1 LLVVSHDRRLL
12 ETVCER
18 LWVVDG
24 GSAVAFDGGYR
35 AWRTAVADGWT
46 VAGAI
51 EAEAR
56 RLRTGGRPVAG
67 TVVTG
72 GGTGADPTNGTAP
85 ADPRR
90 GWRTRVVAGVKVSRP
105 ATRAPK
111 LSKEAYRRQK
121 TALDAELTRL
131 GLRK

>member
-1 LLVVSHDRRLL
+1 MCD
-12 ETVCER
+12 R

-24 GSAVAFDGGYR
+24 GAAAPFDGGYR
-35 AWRTAVADGWT
+35 AWRAAVADGWT

-72 GGTGADPTNGTAP
+72 RPQRLAVGDRLDERRDAATDHGV
-85 ADPRR
+85 RR
-90 GWRTRVVAGVKVSRP
+90 GR
-105 ATRAPK
+105 
-111 LSKEAYRRQK
+111 
-121 TALDAELTRL
+121 
-131 GLRK
+131 